1 MQKVWITCKHNPAM
15 QMYIYI
21 YIHIYIYII
30 YVYILHINIHEIYM
44 LNKVKRQTI
53 ILKHNMSTK
62 LKVSNLEAMRH

>member
-15 QMYIYI
+15 QIY
-21 YIHIYIYII
+21 IYIYII

-53 ILKHNMSTK
+53 ILKYNMSTK